1 MEPTNTIF
9 GVQHFNIQQIHN
21 LVKNKHWETSKKGG
35 NKMIIVKSL
44 KHINDGVK
52 RKIGVANNF
61 WNIKQLAINESLKE
75 IFMK

>member
-1 MEPTNTIF
+1 MEPTNTKF

-21 LVKNKHWETSKKGG
+21 LVKIKHWETSNKGG

-52 RKIGVANNF
+52 RKIGVTNIF
-61 WNIKQLAINESLKE
+61 WNIK
-75 IFMK
+75 